1 MGNIKCARCDQKVEK
16 MKSETIELVT
26 YSLTVRVGQA
36 GEAKEKRKKT

>member
-26 YSLTVRVGQA
+26 YCESWPSR
-36 GEAKEKRKKT
+36 